1 MIIFYAHGGSDNHGC
16 EAIIRG
22 TLDLMP
28 ESERLLFTGNLR
40 ADQKYHLDE
49 IVRLKSDNYKYYNNP
64 LMWLYYKKIK
74 KGVLFPLLKGDLS
87 GTYYSVGGD
96 NYCYPGLARQIAI
109 VNKRIRNSG
118 NKTVLWGTSIEE
130 SAIADETIHRD
141 LEQYDLIV
149 SRESLT
155 TNLLKKYGMENKCV
169 QMPDAAFAMK
179 PQKVI
184 LPSIFSK
191 PVVGINL
198 SPMVLD
204 YSENAENVKGGYKKI
219 VEYILE
225 KTDYN
230 IALVPHVLKRNKNNN
245 DLDTIEYIASLIADK
260 NRFDV
265 IQDMPAHML
274 KYVIS
279 QCVFFVGARTHSTI
293 AAYSSCVP
301 TLVAGYSIKAL
312 GIANDLFGKS
322 EGYVVDV
329 RNLKSPEEL
338 SEAFINLF
346 EKRDIE
352 KRHLTDFM
360 PIYLDSYKTGLKI
373 IKDKELL

>member
-1 MIIFYAHGGSDNHGC
+1 MIVFYAHGGSDNHGC

-28 ESERLLFTGNLR
+28 KSERVLFSGNLK
-40 ADQKYHLDE
+40 ADHNYHLDE
-49 IVRLKSDNYKYYNNP
+49 IVHILADNYKYYNNP
-64 LMWLYYKKIK
+64 LMWLYYKKFK
-74 KGVLFPLLKGDLS
+74 PGVLFPLLKGDVK

-96 NYCYPGLARQIAI
+96 NYCYPGLARQIGI
-109 VNKRIRNSG
+109 VNQRIRKFG

-130 SAIADETIHRD
+130 EAIVDETIHRD

-155 TNLLKKYGMENKCV
+155 SNLLKKHDLENKCV

-179 PQKVI
+179 PQKVN
-184 LPSIFSK
+184 LPTVFSK

-198 SPMVLD
+198 SPMILD
-204 YSENAENVKGGYKKI
+204 YSENAENVKAGYKKI
-219 VEYILE
+219 VEYILGE
-225 KTDYN
+225 TDYN
-230 IALVPHVLKRNKNNN
+230 IALIPHVLKRNKNNN
-245 DLDTIEYIASLIADK
+245 DLETIKLIEGIISDP
-260 NRFDV
+260 NRYTV

-279 QCVFFVGARTHSTI
+279 QCIFFVGARTHSTI

-312 GIANDLFGKS
+312 GIASDLFETS

-329 RNLKSPEEL
+329 RNLKTPEEL
-338 SEAFINLF
+338 SDAFIHLF
-346 EKRDIE
+346 ERREFEKKHLIE
-352 KRHLTDFM
+352 YM
-360 PIYLDSYKTGLKI
+360 PIYLDKYKIGLKTI
-373 IKDKELL
+373 EDKGLL

>member
-22 TLDLMP
+22 TIDLLP
-28 ESERLLFTGNLR
+28 ENERILFTGNLR
-40 ADQKYHLDE
+40 ADQRYHLDE
-49 IVRLKSDNYKYYNNP
+49 IVRLQPDNYKYYNNP
-64 LMWLYYKKIK
+64 LMWLYYKKFK
-74 KGVLFPLLKGDLS
+74 RGVLFPRLKGDVN

-96 NYCYPGLARQIAI
+96 NYCYPGLARQIGI
-109 VNKRIRNSG
+109 VNQRIRNSG

-155 TNLLKKYGMENKCV
+155 TNLLKKYGIENNCV

-179 PQKVI
+179 PKKVI
-184 LPSIFSK
+184 LPSQFSK

-198 SPMVLD
+198 SPMILD
-204 YSENAENVKGGYKKI
+204 YSENAENVKAGYKKI

-225 KTDYN
+225 KTDFN
-230 IALVPHVLKRNKNNN
+230 IALVPHVLKRNRNNN
-245 DLDTIEYIASLIADK
+245 DLDTIGYIANLIPDE
-260 NRFDV
+260 NRFVV
-265 IQDMPAHML
+265 IQDMPANML

-279 QCVFFVGARTHSTI
+279 QCEFFVGARTHSTI

-338 SEAFINLF
+338 SDAFINLF
-346 EKRDIE
+346 ENRGIVK
-352 KRHLTDFM
+352 KHLTDFM
-360 PIYLDSYKTGLKI
+360 PIYLDKYKTGLNI
-373 IKDKELL
+373 ITDKELL